1 MKIIDKILDK
11 LDLKTILIICLI
23 LVILLMR
30 SCSGGGDVD
39 KNQTVK
45 VNGKNYVLIKREVDT
60 IYKEITQTVYR
71 DGKTIYR
78 DIPIYVN
85 VPSDVDTNEIL
96 KDYYAK
102 YTFKDTLKLTDSLG
116 YIAIT
121 DTIFKNRILNRVWD
135 SHVNK
140 ITIKETLYLKDP
152 PKIQVF
158 AGGVIGFDKVNII
171 NFVGPSLL
179 LKDKK
184 DRMYSLGIGYS
195 NAKTVSIQ
203 GGMYWKISL
212 KKDK

>member
-1 MKIIDKILDK
+1 MKIIDKIFDK
-11 LDLKTILIICLI
+11 LDLKTILIIGLI
-23 LVILLMR
+23 IVILLMR
-30 SCSGGGDVD
+30 NCSGGNTDD
-39 KNQTVK
+39 NNQTVK

-60 IYKEITQTVYR
+60 VYKEIVQTVYR

-78 DIPIYVN
+78 DVPIYVN

-116 YIAIT
+116 YIAVT
-121 DTIFKNRILNRVWD
+121 DTIFKNKIFNRTWD

-140 ITIKETLYLKDP
+140 ITVKEVLYLKDP

-158 AGGVIGFDKVNII
+158 AGGVVGFDNVNII
-171 NFVGPSLL
+171 NFAGPSLV
-179 LKDKK
+179 LKDKR
-184 DRMYSLGIGYS
+184 DHLYSLGIGYS
-195 NAKTVSIQ
+195 NAKAFTVQ

-212 KKDK
+212 KKNK